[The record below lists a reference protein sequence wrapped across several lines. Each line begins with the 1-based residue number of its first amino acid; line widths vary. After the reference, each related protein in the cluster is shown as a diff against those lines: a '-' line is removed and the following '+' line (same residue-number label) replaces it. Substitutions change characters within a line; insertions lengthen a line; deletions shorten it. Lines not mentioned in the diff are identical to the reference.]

1 MTTEKVCLHHT
12 GRTVSDLEIFPKQL
26 IRLRN
31 RTIPHHSFA
40 EVLDVDGRSVACFW
54 VQHDKL
60 LDGEDVVA
68 IQYNIIS

>member
-1 MTTEKVCLHHT
+1 MTTEKVCLRHT
-12 GRTVSDLEIFPKQL
+12 GRTVSDLEISPKQL

-31 RTIPHHSFA
+31 RTIPHHSLA

-60 LDGEDVVA
+60 LNGEDVVA